1 MQATKAALL
10 TEPYRIGLVDRQL
23 ECGDDE
29 VIVKNHLMGICGS
42 DKSFYRGQLPPKT
55 AEFRQE
61 PKFPFYLG
69 HESGGEVVEVGRRVR
84 EFKPGDKVMAFG
96 WNNNFAAYFKARV
109 FELEPVPAGLDLD
122 IASLGEPIACAMF
135 SGLNSGVQL
144 GDTVAVMGAG
154 FAGQII
160 AQCAK
165 KKGAE
170 RVIVI
175 DVLDGKLQLAKKLG
189 ADIVINSAAADP
201 VAAVQELTGGK
212 GADVVVEAAGS
223 EESINAA
230 TAMIRH
236 NGIFVWYSWI
246 TRTVKLDIS
255 PLARR
260 RHRIP
265 QHLPCPPHLP
275 GAPGLD
281 PAGPTAVSPG
291 AHRRQIA
298 DYRRI
303 LPPGHRQSIRVR
315 GQRRRRRQSS
325 SSAIIMA
332 ASGAPGIL
340 GF

>member
-1 MQATKAALL
+1 MHAPTAAQL

-109 FELEPVPAGLDLD
+109 FELEPVPAGLDMD

-255 PLARR
+255 RWHDDGIEFRNTCLVHHTYQERQVWT
-260 RHRIP
+260 P
-265 QHLPCPPHLP
+265 QALRPVVQ
-275 GAPGLD
+275 GLID
-281 PAGPTAVSPG
+281 VKSLITDEFSLQDIDKAFAFFDKDDAAVKVVLRP
-291 AHRRQIA
+291 
-298 DYRRI
+298 
-303 LPPGHRQSIRVR
+303 
-315 GQRRRRRQSS
+315 
-325 SSAIIMA
+325 
-332 ASGAPGIL
+332 
-340 GF
+340 

>member
-109 FELEPVPAGLDLD
+109 FELEPVPAGLDMD

-255 PLARR
+255 RWHDDGIEFRNTCLVHHTYQERQVWT
-260 RHRIP
+260 P
-265 QHLPCPPHLP
+265 QALRPVVQ
-275 GAPGLD
+275 GLID
-281 PAGPTAVSPG
+281 VKSLITDEFSLQDIDKAFAFVDKDDAAVKVVLRP
-291 AHRRQIA
+291 
-298 DYRRI
+298 
-303 LPPGHRQSIRVR
+303 
-315 GQRRRRRQSS
+315 
-325 SSAIIMA
+325 
-332 ASGAPGIL
+332 
-340 GF
+340 